1 VAATVRRAVPK
12 SSEEAQ
18 WQDDVTYEQAK
29 EISEMDEPQDRP
41 ATSLLHS
48 DAHARHGA
56 VVPSIV
62 QATTFAAASSEEF
75 LDLATRSF
83 ADEFYIRYGNPNHT
97 QVSLVV
103 SALEDAERAIVTA
116 SGMGAVSTLALA
128 LLKAGD
134 HVVVQRSVYPGT
146 TTLTTDLL
154 ARFGVSA
161 DLVGQSSPEELESL
175 IRPSTRLVFVES
187 PSNPLLGITDL
198 RRFADL
204 VHHSGALLV
213 ADNTVAT
220 PLNQRPLALGADLV
234 WHSATK
240 YLAGHSDVAAGIVA
254 GSEELVERVWRTHL
268 TLGSVLG
275 PFDAWLLLRGLRTL
289 DVRMIRHNENGDAVA
304 RFLDGHPDVD
314 SVFYPG
320 LASHPQHALA
330 ASQMTG
336 FGGLVS
342 FVPRGG
348 AERAERLLDA
358 LRLTVRAASLGS
370 VHSLATRPAAM
381 WSGRPSGPGI
391 DIVDDALIRLSVG
404 IEAKED
410 LIRDLEQ
417 ALAVTSKDY

>member
-1 VAATVRRAVPK
+1 
-12 SSEEAQ
+12 
-18 WQDDVTYEQAK
+18 VT
-29 EISEMDEPQDRP
+29 DEPADLP

-48 DAHARHGA
+48 DAHARNGA
-56 VVPSIV
+56 VVPPIV
-62 QATTFAAASSEEF
+62 QAVTFAAASNEEF
-75 LDLATRSF
+75 LDVATRSF
-83 ADEFYIRYGNPNHT
+83 ADEFYLRYGNPNHT
-97 QVSLVV
+97 QVASVV
-103 SALEDAERAIVTA
+103 ATLEGAERAMVTA

-134 HVVVQRSVYPGT
+134 HVVVQRCAYPGT

-175 IRPSTRLVFVES
+175 VRPSTRLVFVES

-198 RRFADL
+198 RRFAD
-204 VHHSGALLV
+204 VAHRAGALLV

-220 PLNQRPLALGADLV
+220 PLNQRPLDFGADLV

-240 YLAGHSDVAAGIVA
+240 YLGGHSDVAAGVVA

-268 TLGSVLG
+268 TLGAVLG

-289 DVRMIRHNENGDAVA
+289 DVRMARHNENGDAVA
-304 RFLDGHPDVD
+304 RFLYDHPDVV
-314 SVFYPG
+314 SVYYPG
-320 LASHPQHALA
+320 LSSHPQHDLA

-342 FVPRGG
+342 FVARGG
-348 AERAERLLDA
+348 AERADRVLDA
-358 LRLTVRAASLGS
+358 LRLTTRAASLGS
-370 VHSLATRPAAM
+370 VHSLASRPAAM
-381 WSGRPSGPGI
+381 WSGRRPGPDE
-391 DIVDDALIRLSVG
+391 DIVDEALIRFSVG

-410 LIRDLEQ
+410 LVADLAQ
-417 ALAVTSKDY
+417 ALALTSENL